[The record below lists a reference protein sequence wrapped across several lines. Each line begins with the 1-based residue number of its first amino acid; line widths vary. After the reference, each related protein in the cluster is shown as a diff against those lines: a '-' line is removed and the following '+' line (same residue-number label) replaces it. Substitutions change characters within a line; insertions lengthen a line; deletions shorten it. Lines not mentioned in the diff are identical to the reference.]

1 MGRESVFGSKKKN
14 IEKKKTEK
22 EQSGLEEPIE
32 KSRESRNYETQVS
45 WRYGETEVKIHA
57 K

>member
-14 IEKKKTEK
+14 IEKKTEK